1 MKAIEFLE
9 KLESRGFNFF
19 AAVPDTILKGLIA
32 ILEKRGERYYLP
44 AVREDDAL
52 GAACGAY
59 MAGKQPVVL
68 MQNSGLGT
76 CLNVLTSLHLIYKIP
91 CLLVVSWRGF
101 GGVDAP
107 EHLVM
112 GKVCTDLLTLIGI
125 PHRVLDPSRLDED
138 LSWALEVMKSEKRP
152 VALMLKK
159 GVLA

>member
-1 MKAIEFLE
+1 MKSSELVERLE
-9 KLESRGFNFF
+9 GHGFNFF
-19 AAVPDTILKGLIA
+19 SGVPDSILKEIIA
-32 ILEKRGERYYLP
+32 VLTQQGAGCYLP

-59 MAGKQPVVL
+59 LAGKKPVVL

-76 CLNVLTSLHLIYKIP
+76 SLNVLTSLHLIYQIP
-91 CLLVVSWRGF
+91 CLLMISWRGF

-112 GKVCTDLLTLIGI
+112 GAACTRLLDLVGISHRTFSPESLNEDLL
-125 PHRVLDPSRLDED
+125 
-138 LSWALEVMKSEKRP
+138 WATKVMEGEKRP

-159 GVLA
+159 GALS